1 MTSMFDPIADAYD
14 RWYDTPEGN
23 AIFHEEVECLRLVC
37 DNFSGRWLEV
47 GVGTGRF
54 AEALGITHGIELSP
68 QMAVKAAQRAI
79 RVCVGR
85 AEQLPFPEQLF
96 DDVLMAL
103 TLCFLENPEK
113 ALQECA
119 RVLRKNGRLI
129 LGTIPADSPWGR
141 SYIRKGA
148 EGHPVYTHA
157 RFHPIKETVCLVEK
171 MGFKLRCGCSALFWG
186 PDNPSTRCS
195 SVKTDIVSEAGF
207 IGLWFDVRHAGG

>member
-14 RWYDTPEGN
+14 RWYDTPEGS

-37 DNFSGRWLEV
+37 DNFSGCWLEI

-54 AEALGITHGIELSP
+54 AEALGITHGIDLSP
-68 QMAVKAAQRAI
+68 QMAVKAARRGI
-79 RVCVGR
+79 RVCVGS

-96 DDVLMAL
+96 DEVLMAL

-129 LGTIPADSPWGR
+129 LGTIPVDSPWGR

-148 EGHPVYTHA
+148 EGHPLYTHA
-157 RFHPIKETVCLVEK
+157 RFYPIKKTVCLVEK
-171 MGFKLRCGCSALFWG
+171 MGFKLRRGCSALLWG
-186 PDNPSTRCS
+186 PDNPSTGYSR
-195 SVKTDIVSEAGF
+195 VKTDIVTEAGF
-207 IGLWFDVRHAGG
+207 IGLLFDVRPAGG